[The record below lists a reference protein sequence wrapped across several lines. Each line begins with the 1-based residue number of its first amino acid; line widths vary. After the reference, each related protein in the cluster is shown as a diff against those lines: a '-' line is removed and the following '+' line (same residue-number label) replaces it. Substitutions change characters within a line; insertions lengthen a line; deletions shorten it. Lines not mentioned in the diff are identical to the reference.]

1 LREGRE
7 KVEKKIYIT
16 ATDKTK
22 LEKLIKDAREYNLAK
37 KENLSKLE
45 QELKRA
51 NVVIPEEIPSNVIT
65 MNSQVSLVDLESG
78 EEMIYTLVF
87 PDQAD
92 LLNNKISIF
101 APIGTAIL
109 GYEVGDIIEWQVPGG
124 VAKFRVDKII
134 FQPEAAGDFNL

>member
-1 LREGRE
+1 M
-7 KVEKKIYIT
+7 EKKIYIT